1 MACTYSVFGL
11 SLRSSRPI
19 PGLIAANASSCS
31 PHVRIHIGVS
41 PEAAKDAPTR
51 SEELAY
57 SSSYLDE
64 SGDPFLRV
72 WRTGCDALLR
82 LSYSNG
88 MQFWL
93 DQEGS
98 NVWIS
103 WPDSCSFE
111 DVATYLL
118 GPVLGVLLRLRGT
131 VCLHAS
137 AIALEGQS
145 VACVGPPGAGKST
158 TAAIL
163 AQRGW
168 SVVSD
173 DVVALAEDRG
183 AFCILPAYPYLCLWP
198 DSVAMLYGSGDR
210 LPRFI
215 PQWEKRC
222 LAVGKLGKEKIKF
235 EQRALPLAAIYLLDQ
250 RTSNSD
256 PNLALV
262 SQRTAFMTLVANS
275 YATMILN
282 RKMRAEE
289 FAVLGRLVA
298 SVGIRSLKVPQDG
311 NGFQALHD
319 LIRTEIRRAKEIGPL
334 KRLPGRRPSIMA

>member
-1 MACTYSVFGL
+1 MGLSNLSSIVFTYSVFGL
-11 SLRSSRPI
+11 SLRSNQPI
-19 PGLIAANASSCS
+19 PGLISAKASSGS
-31 PHVRIHIGVS
+31 PHVRIHVGVS
-41 PEAAKDAPTR
+41 PQAAKDALAGP
-51 SEELAY
+51 EELAY

-64 SGDPFLRV
+64 SGNPFLRV
-72 WRTGCDALLR
+72 RRTASDARLR

-93 DQEGS
+93 DQEGG

-103 WPDSCSFE
+103 WPDSSSFE

-173 DVVALAEDRG
+173 DVVALAEERG
-183 AFCILPAYPYLCLWP
+183 AFCVLPAYPYLCLWP

-222 LAVGKLGKEKIKF
+222 LAVGKLGKENIKF
-235 EQRALPLAAIYLLDQ
+235 EQRAVPLAAIYLLDQ

-256 PNLALV
+256 PNLAHV
-262 SQRTAFMTLVANS
+262 SHRTGLMTLVANS
-275 YATMILN
+275 YATRILN

-311 NGFQALHD
+311 KGFQALHD
-319 LIRTEIRRAKEIGPL
+319 LIRAEIQRAK
-334 KRLPGRRPSIMA
+334 KSAR

>member
-1 MACTYSVFGL
+1 VFTYSVFGL
-11 SLRSSRPI
+11 SLHSNQPIPTLISAKASSRT
-19 PGLIAANASSCS
+19 

-41 PEAAKDAPTR
+41 PQAANDARAGP
-51 SEELAY
+51 EELIY
-57 SSSYLDE
+57 SSPYLDE
-64 SGDPFLRV
+64 SGNPFLRV
-72 WRTGCDALLR
+72 RRSGSDAPLR

-93 DQEGS
+93 DQEGG

-103 WPDSCSFE
+103 WPDGCSFE

-118 GPVLGVLLRLRGT
+118 GPVLGVLLRLRRT

-137 AIALEGQS
+137 AMALEGQS

-173 DVVALAEDRG
+173 DVVALAEERG

-198 DSVAMLYGSGDR
+198 DSVAMLYGSGYR
-210 LPRFI
+210 VPRFT
-215 PQWEKRC
+215 PQWEKRR
-222 LAVGKLGKEKIKF
+222 LTVGKLSEEKIKF
-235 EQRALPLAAIYLLDQ
+235 EQRALPLAAIYLLDE

-256 PNLALV
+256 PILALV
-262 SQRTAFMTLVANS
+262 SRRTALMTLVANS
-275 YATMILN
+275 YATRILN
-282 RKMRAEE
+282 RKMRVEE

-311 NGFQALHD
+311 KGFQALHD
-319 LIRTEIRRAKEIGPL
+319 LIRAEIQRAK
-334 KRLPGRRPSIMA
+334 KSAR